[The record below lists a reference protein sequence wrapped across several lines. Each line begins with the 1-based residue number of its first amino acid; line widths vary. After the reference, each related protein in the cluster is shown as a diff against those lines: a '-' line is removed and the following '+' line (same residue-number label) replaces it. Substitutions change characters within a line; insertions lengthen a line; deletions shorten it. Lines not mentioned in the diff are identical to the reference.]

1 MWSTSDACACR
12 ARRRPGRRGMRR
24 GRLKIAGLLLLPAAV
39 ACLTPGCATEAESD
53 LPWASPEPWEGT
65 IPLPSRMMRE

>member
-1 MWSTSDACACR
+1 MC
-12 ARRRPGRRGMRR
+12 R
-24 GRLKIAGLLLLPAAV
+24 GRLRIAGLLLLPAAA
-39 ACLTPGCATEAESD
+39 ACLTPGCATEAEGD